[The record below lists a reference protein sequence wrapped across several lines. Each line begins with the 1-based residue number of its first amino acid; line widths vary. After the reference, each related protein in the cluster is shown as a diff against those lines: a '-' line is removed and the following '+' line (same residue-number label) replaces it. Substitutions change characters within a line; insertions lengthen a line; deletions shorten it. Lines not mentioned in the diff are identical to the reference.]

1 VGQEAGTSR
10 RRQGLVLGLIVVGVL
25 LSLTNTNAQSELV
38 RRRED
43 TCDGS
48 LALPTGAYVLGFTGL
63 AVGSVALVLLVRWFG
78 GSREPIALI
87 LFATAI
93 AAVVVEIFAVVTAF
107 QEGQPV
113 YPMCGG

>member
-1 VGQEAGTSR
+1 MGQDVPTSR
-10 RRQGLVLGLIVVGVL
+10 RQWLLLGLIVVGVV

-38 RRRED
+38 RRRQD

-48 LALPTGAYVLGFTGL
+48 LPLPTAAYVFGFAGL
-63 AVGSVALVLLVRWFG
+63 AVGIVALVLLVRWFR
-78 GSREPIALI
+78 GSRQPIALI

-93 AAVVVEIFAVVTAF
+93 AALIVELFAVVTAF
-107 QEGQPV
+107 QEGRPV

>member
-1 VGQEAGTSR
+1 MGRELPSSR
-10 RRQGLVLGLIVVGVL
+10 RQWLLLGLIVVGIVL
-25 LSLTNTNAQSELV
+25 ALTNTNAQSELM
-38 RRRED
+38 RRRQD

-48 LALPTGAYVLGFTGL
+48 LPLPTAAYVLGFAGL
-63 AVGSVALVLLVRWFG
+63 AVGIVALILLVRWFR
-78 GSREPIALI
+78 GSRHPIALI

-93 AAVVVEIFAVVTAF
+93 AALIVELFAVVTAF